1 MYNILFGIAFVI
13 CFIVILFFMIW
24 PISIPFLIIY
34 LIKRNNNRKYFKS
47 TVVNSST
54 VYKDISPDKLVGF
67 DITDLSK
74 MKIFLYDIFYRF
86 ETAYNSLDYNTMYN
100 LCTSKIYGMYQTN
113 MNINSKFDQKR
124 IIEAI
129 ELKDMIIYG
138 AYASD
143 KKYVVYTMIEISYI
157 NYTQTSKGK
166 IMSGNPSKKVTE
178 RFEVTFVKELSNKKN
193 YRCPNCGANVTS
205 TTCDYC
211 KSKINDFEFKIDSIR
226 KISS

>member
-124 IIEAI
+124 IIEVDGLFIAVGRIPENQNFAKYIKLDELGYAI
-129 ELKDMIIYG
+129 AGEDCKTNTDGIYVSGDNRKKELRQLVTATSDG
-138 AYASD
+138 AVAAFQAI
-143 KKYVVYTMIEISYI
+143 KYI
-157 NYTQTSKGK
+157 N
-166 IMSGNPSKKVTE
+166 N
-178 RFEVTFVKELSNKKN
+178 SNN
-193 YRCPNCGANVTS
+193 
-205 TTCDYC
+205 
-211 KSKINDFEFKIDSIR
+211 
-226 KISS
+226 